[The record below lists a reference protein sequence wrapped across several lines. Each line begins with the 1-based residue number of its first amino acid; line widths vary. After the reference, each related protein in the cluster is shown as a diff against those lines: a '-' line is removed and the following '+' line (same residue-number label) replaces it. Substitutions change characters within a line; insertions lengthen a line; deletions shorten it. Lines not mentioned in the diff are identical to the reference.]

1 MVTCSQTCILWRV
14 SSHVT
19 CSPVWWCSDSVVRVL
34 ISLIH
39 HQLLSNEDNKYL
51 TITTLLT
58 SSNFTYHNSLP
69 MFWSHSEYTNVIVFC
84 LQNCLSRYY
93 WRLPSNHGC
102 VAGRVPVLTV
112 SSECGSQAPEHRS
125 RSTQWSLILTTWAE
139 WVDQCHQ
146 WSYIGWQN
154 LNPLS
159 HPNATL
165 VPQAKGKWWKF

>member
-19 CSPVWWCSDSVVRVL
+19 SSPVWWCSDSVVRVL

-84 LQNCLSRYY
+84 LQNCLSIFLALAFKS
-93 WRLPSNHGC
+93 WLCCWSSAC
-102 VAGRVPVLTV
+102 VDCEQWVRITGSGAQVPVHPVITDPDHMSWVSGSVSPMIIYRMAKIKSTV
-112 SSECGSQAPEHRS
+112 SP
-125 RSTQWSLILTTWAE
+125 
-139 WVDQCHQ
+139 
-146 WSYIGWQN
+146 
-154 LNPLS
+154 
-159 HPNATL
+159 
-165 VPQAKGKWWKF
+165 